1 MRTTCMIALA
11 MYSCLAG
18 RAFTAQESGYS
29 DAEVK
34 AQFVEAGMFCHAEFI
49 RRGYRRAFEMAG
61 CDTNRY
67 ARILREL
74 AVENTNETKWAI
86 ASLGRYKTTESLP
99 FLYSCATNAVY
110 GAKALKAVFAI
121 EGVNSNSLSVAQNYF
136 STTNFFA
143 LDSAGDRSKLCQ
155 SLLNKVYLEAEL
167 SDYRAIV
174 FDMALSYNRHVNV
187 TSPNCVDIGLCD
199 ADPSY
204 KFTKRR
210 LAALRAYEASVSEYF
225 NSLPD
230 TAESYQRRILV
241 FSYQT
246 NYLANAI
253 NELVAYPEANLP
265 D

>member
-11 MYSCLAG
+11 MYSCLVG
-18 RAFTAQESGYS
+18 RAVTAQESGYS

-121 EGVNSNSLSVAQNYF
+121 EGVTSNSVAVAQSYLF
-136 STTNFFA
+136 MTNGISYKEENEKSDTCIDLLKKVCSDPSLSSLRPAVIAMA
-143 LDSAGDRSKLCQ
+143 LDFQRD
-155 SLLNKVYLEAEL
+155 VEL
-167 SDYRAIV
+167 MPNV
-174 FDMALSYNRHVNV
+174 LDM
-187 TSPNCVDIGLCD
+187 TLCD
-199 ADPSY
+199 ADAS
-204 KFTKRR
+204 FRFSKRR
-210 LAALRAYEASVSEYF
+210 LDILRNTAQRVFTELEPVAV
-225 NSLPD
+225 D
-230 TAESYQRRILV
+230 TCYA
-241 FSYQT
+241 FQT

>member
-18 RAFTAQESGYS
+18 RAVSAQMPEYS

-74 AVENTNETKWAI
+74 AVENTNETEWAI
-86 ASLGRYKTTESLP
+86 ASLGKYKTRESLP
-99 FLYSCATNAVY
+99 FLYSYATNAVY

-121 EGVNSNSLSVAQNYF
+121 EGVTSNSIPVVQGYLSL
-136 STTNFFA
+136 TNEA
-143 LDSAGDRSKLCQ
+143 VIVERGGATVC
-155 SLLNKVYLEAEL
+155 AEL
-167 SDYRAIV
+167 IRRAKQIGV
-174 FDMALSYNRHVNV
+174 SVDCRTNALSIANTFATEVNRNYYWLDHLLLL
-187 TSPNCVDIGLCD
+187 DD
-199 ADPSY
+199 DSY
-204 KFTKRR
+204 RYSKRR
-210 LAALRAYEASVSEYF
+210 LHVLRNAD
-225 NSLPD
+225 L
-230 TAESYQRRILV
+230 QRCPYPFQV
-241 FSYQT
+241 
-246 NYLANAI
+246 NYVTNAI

>member
-1 MRTTCMIALA
+1 MRRTCMIALA

-18 RAFTAQESGYS
+18 RAVSAQMPEYS

-74 AVENTNETKWAI
+74 AVENTNETEWAI
-86 ASLGRYKTTESLP
+86 ASLGKYKTRESLP
-99 FLYSCATNAVY
+99 FLYSYATNAVY

-121 EGVNSNSLSVAQNYF
+121 EGVTSNSMPVVQGYL
-136 STTNFFA
+136 TLTNEA
-143 LDSAGDRSKLCQ
+143 VIVERGGATVC
-155 SLLNKVYLEAEL
+155 AEL
-167 SDYRAIV
+167 IRRAKQIGV
-174 FDMALSYNRHVNV
+174 SVDCRTNALSIANTFATEVNRNYYWLDHLLLL
-187 TSPNCVDIGLCD
+187 DD
-199 ADPSY
+199 DSY
-204 KFTKRR
+204 RYSKRR
-210 LAALRAYEASVSEYF
+210 LHVLRNAD
-225 NSLPD
+225 L
-230 TAESYQRRILV
+230 QRCPYPFQV
-241 FSYQT
+241 
-246 NYLANAI
+246 NYVTNAI